1 MDRTRTSQ
9 VYMLDTIRAMG
20 MSVRVKDGEIR
31 VNYKNGDESTAYY
44 TNDRQDAVDTAC
56 IMRHKQQYGRLS

>member
-1 MDRTRTSQ
+1 
-9 VYMLDTIRAMG
+9 MLDTIRAMG